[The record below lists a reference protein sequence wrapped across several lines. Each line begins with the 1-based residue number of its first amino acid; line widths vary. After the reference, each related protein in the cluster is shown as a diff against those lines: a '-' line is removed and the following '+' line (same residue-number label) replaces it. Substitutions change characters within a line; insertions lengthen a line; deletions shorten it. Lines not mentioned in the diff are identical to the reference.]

1 MLERLRI
8 RNFTVFAESDFQF
21 VRGLNV
27 IVGTNGTGKTHVL
40 KLCYVAESA
49 RFNISKQFTSDQLKS
64 PIFSSTAWTGI
75 LRKSLLDVFLSS
87 QIAPLIRWNAKDEA
101 EVTIYFD
108 DNEVLQF
115 ELTSAGEDENRATAS
130 ISTSTA
136 STINVEAF
144 RPVFIPAKEILTLSW
159 MLPGSEQLIA
169 PIEKNYLDLLNQLR
183 LLPLRKPESTQ
194 AIQILTD
201 VLGGEVQ
208 EKDDKY
214 YLVNSDGRRTAISM
228 LAEGLRKFGT
238 LQKLLANGGLTKNTT
253 LYWDEPE
260 ANLNPALLRKLAA
273 ILVELARQGFQ
284 IILATHSMG
293 LLKEFHILSRQ
304 KDAKPL
310 PIKYFGLNAEPGEAT
325 RIVTTDN
332 FEYLP
337 DVVALAEDLKQADE
351 LEEVFIRD
359 DQNFYANNPGKE

>member
-87 QIAPLIRWNAKDEA
+87 QIAPLIRWNAKNEA

-108 DNEVLQF
+108 ANEVLQF

-260 ANLNPALLRKLAA
+260 AFRPERFMGDAAKKRKPYTYIPFGGGKRSCIGGAMSQVENTLALSMLLRRFAPEYIGA
-273 ILVELARQGFQ
+273 DPAPIN
-284 IILATHSMG
+284 ATVTLTPRG
-293 LLKEFHILSRQ
+293 
-304 KDAKPL
+304 
-310 PIKYFGLNAEPGEAT
+310 GLN
-325 RIVTTDN
+325 
-332 FEYLP
+332 F
-337 DVVALAEDLKQADE
+337 K
-351 LEEVFIRD
+351 IRTVS
-359 DQNFYANNPGKE
+359 